1 MHARGPNYLSFS
13 NLATIMYRN
22 IMAVLIL
29 VLLALGNVD
38 ARLPQVGDQVNITMP
53 GGAYNSEWY
62 EGKIIDMGDGLI
74 CLNVTG
80 SSMDMPRS
88 DVCVG
93 VGAIIG
99 LTWV

>member
-1 MHARGPNYLSFS
+1 MIKNVIA
-13 NLATIMYRN
+13 A
-22 IMAVLIL
+22 LIL
-29 VLLALGNVD
+29 VLLALGTVD

-74 CLNVTG
+74 CLNVTT
-80 SSMDMPRS
+80 SSMNMPRS

-99 LTWV
+99 LIWV